1 MSPLFNKKALLT
13 PQENGRIVEA
23 IRSCE
28 KTTSGEIRVFME
40 SRNPLVNTLERAAH
54 IFHQLKMQETHH
66 RNGVLLYV
74 AVKDREVALYGDEG
88 IHQAVGAAFWD
99 AEVKKMLDSF
109 RGHHI
114 TDGIVQCV
122 LDVGQVLKEKFPYIS
137 TEDKNELPDEI
148 VFGH

>member
-54 IFHQLKMQETHH
+54 IFHQLKM
-66 RNGVLLYV
+66 
-74 AVKDREVALYGDEG
+74 
-88 IHQAVGAAFWD
+88 
-99 AEVKKMLDSF
+99 
-109 RGHHI
+109 
-114 TDGIVQCV
+114 
-122 LDVGQVLKEKFPYIS
+122 
-137 TEDKNELPDEI
+137 
-148 VFGH
+148 

>member
-1 MSPLFNKKALLT
+1 MSPLFKKKGLLT
-13 PQENGRIVEA
+13 EQENARIVEA

-28 KTTSGEIRVFME
+28 KTTSGEIRVYME

-54 IFHQLKMQETHH
+54 IFHHLKMHETHH
-66 RNGVLLYV
+66 RNAVLLYV

-88 IHQAVGAAFWD
+88 IHKTVGSAFWD
-99 AEVKKMLDSF
+99 MEVKKMLGTF

-114 TDGIVQCV
+114 ADGIVQCV
-122 LDVGQVLKEKFPYIS
+122 LDVGQVLKDKFPYMP

-148 VFGH
+148 IFGH

>member
-1 MSPLFNKKALLT
+1 M
-13 PQENGRIVEA
+13 
-23 IRSCE
+23 
-28 KTTSGEIRVFME
+28 
-40 SRNPLVNTLERAAH
+40 
-54 IFHQLKMQETHH
+54 
-66 RNGVLLYV
+66 YV
-74 AVKDREVALYGDEG
+74 AVKDKEVALYGDEG